1 MPIPGNLITTAMAVM
16 PHTDAE
22 RALEQALSLKEKTV
36 EKAFAVVQKLSNTL
50 RTKYNM

>member
-22 RALEQALSLKEKTV
+22 RALERVGS
-36 EKAFAVVQKLSNTL
+36 
-50 RTKYNM
+50 